1 MTKEQAIEE
10 LESMLHYWK
19 HIKFYDNIEE
29 QEAVEFAIDYMSKY

>member
-10 LESMLHYWK
+10 LEAMLHYWK
-19 HIKFYDNIEE
+19 HIKFYNNIDE